1 MKHYGAPQTN
11 LHHTKRTKIMKT
23 LIALATVS
31 LMAVSGA
38 SALSFGQVDAAV
50 GQSDEISSVYAGDGF
65 VSYDELRNK
74 TGAYDRAAFDAADA
88 DGNGKLTPTEFKNL
102 G

>member
-1 MKHYGAPQTN
+1 
-11 LHHTKRTKIMKT
+11 MKT

-38 SALSFGQVDAAV
+38 SALSFGQVDSDA
-50 GQSDEISSVYAGDGF
+50 GQSSEFSSYNAGDGF
-65 VSYDELRNK
+65 VSYDELRGK
-74 TGAYDRAAFDAADA
+74 TGAYDRADFNAADA
-88 DGNGKLTPTEFKNL
+88 DGNGKLSPTEFRTL

>member
-1 MKHYGAPQTN
+1 
-11 LHHTKRTKIMKT
+11 MKT

-65 VSYDELRNK
+65 VSYDELRGK